1 MFWIELI
8 LLFALFFFICYSNT
22 GSNKKNIR
30 AFASYP
36 DEVQDLVRKD
46 PRLKSEIKESSL
58 FKTFI
63 SNLILFG
70 IILFLFGLLIRTPDF
85 LHNFLTLTLL
95 GQGVNAFD
103 FLVIDLLW
111 WRNSPR
117 IRFNG
122 IPATPEMYK
131 DPSKHAASFLR
142 ALVLF
147 LIIAAVDGFL
157 LTLF

>member
-22 GSNKKNIR
+22 GSNDKNIR
-30 AFASYP
+30 AYASYP
-36 DEVQDLVRKD
+36 DEVQALVRKD
-46 PRLKSEIKESSL
+46 PQLKSKIRESSL
-58 FKTFI
+58 AKTFI

-70 IILFLFGLLIRTPDF
+70 IILFVFGLFIRTPDF
-85 LHNFLTLTLL
+85 LHNFLALTIL

-103 FLVIDLLW
+103 FLVIDLMW

-122 IPATPEMYK
+122 INATPEMYK
-131 DPSKHAASFLR
+131 DPSKHAGSFLR

-147 LIIAAVDGFL
+147 LIIAVVDGFL